1 MRPELGVG
9 DHLSPPPTY
18 KRAREMSVS
27 DETFFP
33 PDIRIQ
39 DVIET
44 EVEEEASGEDC
55 GLASRHGSEVTNV
68 FN

>member
-1 MRPELGVG
+1 MCRVRPELGVG

-39 DVIET
+39 DLSQT
-44 EVEEEASGEDC
+44 EEEEENCS
-55 GLASRHGSEVTNV
+55 LASCHGSEVTNV

>member
-1 MRPELGVG
+1 MCRVRPELGVG

-39 DVIET
+39 DLSQT
-44 EVEEEASGEDC
+44 DEEEEC
-55 GLASRHGSEVTNV
+55 GLASCHGSEVTNV

>member
-1 MRPELGVG
+1 MCRVRPELGVG

-39 DVIET
+39 DLSQT
-44 EVEEEASGEDC
+44 EEEEC
-55 GLASRHGSEVTNV
+55 GLASCHGSEVTNV